1 MSSPSRCKGVLRS
14 CVNAGHASW
23 AIVSLAFLLFK
34 KPSLCIHFET
44 MGGALKLEAMVK
56 ESLEAK
62 RRYDKAGNG
71 LLATVPNIRVKARS
85 L

>member
-1 MSSPSRCKGVLRS
+1 
-14 CVNAGHASW
+14 
-23 AIVSLAFLLFK
+23 
-34 KPSLCIHFET
+34 